1 MIDPETKAIKYVN
14 KKDVFARLQR
24 SHVGHSPDQVY
35 TGVVSNVESV
45 NNSKKQKSEIK
56 ETIEKIKNIPISQ
69 KMLKK
74 LHIGINE

>member
-45 NNSKKQKSEIK
+45 NNSKNKNQKLRK
-56 ETIEKIKNIPISQ
+56 L
-69 KMLKK
+69 LKK
-74 LHIGINE
+74 LKIYPFHKKC